1 MTRTIQ
7 IGKGKQITPVSLK
20 TITDEEGVI
29 WVQTY
34 PGNWIK
40 HSSWEEETNQKK
52 ETLRN
57 VFISKK
63 RKELQSIAKSRG
75 IPGNGTNQMIVNLLI
90 DFNVPS
96 V

>member
-7 IGKGKQITPVSLK
+7 IGKEKQITPVSLQ
-20 TITDEEGVI
+20 TMTTEEGVI

-52 ETLRN
+52 ETLRMYLK
-57 VFISKK
+57 V
-63 RKELQSIAKSRG
+63 RKGKNFNLSQ
-75 IPGNGTNQMIVNLLI
+75 NQEEYLETGQIK
-90 DFNVPS
+90 
-96 V
+96 